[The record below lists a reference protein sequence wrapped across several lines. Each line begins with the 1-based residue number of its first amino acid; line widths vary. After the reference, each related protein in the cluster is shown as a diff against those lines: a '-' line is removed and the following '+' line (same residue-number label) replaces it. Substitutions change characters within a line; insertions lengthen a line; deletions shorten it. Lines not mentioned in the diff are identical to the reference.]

1 MASVDI
7 QVKTAFS
14 KVPNSRITANHI
26 MLELTGAKPQHDKVR
41 PPLDIIAVVDTSISM
56 SWNNKMENVKRTLEL
71 LVKNLS
77 EEDNL
82 TLIEYN
88 SSSKVAL
95 KRTKIRDEFKPTIH
109 QAIETL
115 SPHDATNF
123 GAALSMA
130 YTATERVGQNENLIK
145 RIIFFTD
152 GCPTSGITHHDR
164 LIELCHQSPD
174 DWRITTMGYGVDD
187 PSGDDVDL
195 ELLAAMAKAGKGN
208 FYYMKDAESTARAFA
223 AELGG
228 LISVVAENIA
238 ITVKP
243 YNGRIIIR
251 ELLEEVD
258 HEFSGESIKIF
269 VPDLLADET
278 KRLTFAVD
286 CVCQYPPKGDND
298 KKVADVAI
306 EYLDVPQTRFVSQES
321 EVLLEFVPEGDQS
334 TETNRDVAEQLAVLN
349 AGHAQREAFDK
360 AGEGDFQSAKR
371 IIQMAIEALRDV
383 GAHRALIM
391 ANGLEETSKAL
402 TDPVTFDR
410 KKTDF
415 TVSMYESSHGRS
427 AGGAFSEDFYTP
439 TLKESVTIF
448 IDDLSEL
455 LDLDSEDSSDDDTQ
469 EVRGSQI
476 NGSGPTQGGPDGH
489 SSKPRVSARQVIS
502 DLIAQR
508 DNKQIM
514 KKYGLSVKGLRSLF
528 QKLVKAGLMSEED
541 FLDRMG
547 PKKPESNEL

>member
-7 QVKTAFS
+7 KIKTAFS

-26 MLELTGAKPQHDKVR
+26 LLELTGAKPEGDKAR

-56 SWNNKMENVKRTLEL
+56 SWNNKMDNVKRTLEL

-77 EEDNL
+77 EDDNL
-82 TLIEYN
+82 TLVEYN
-88 SSSKVAL
+88 SSSRIAL
-95 KRTKIRDEFKPTIH
+95 KRTKIRDEFKPTIQ
-109 QAIETL
+109 QAIEAL

-130 YTATERVGQNENLIK
+130 YTATERVGQDENLIR

-152 GCPTSGITHHDR
+152 GCPTSGITHPDR
-164 LIELCHQSPD
+164 LIELCGQSPS
-174 DWRITTMGYGVDD
+174 DWRISTMGYGIDD
-187 PSGDDVDL
+187 PSVNDVDL
-195 ELLAAMAKAGKGN
+195 ELLADMAKAGKGN

-238 ITVKP
+238 VTVKP
-243 YNGRIIIR
+243 YNGRVIIR
-251 ELLEEVD
+251 ELLEEMD
-258 HEFSGESIKIF
+258 HEFSGQSIRILIS
-269 VPDLLADET
+269 DLLADET

-286 CVCQYPPKGDND
+286 CVCQYAPKGEND

-306 EYLDVPQTRFVSQES
+306 EYLDIPQTRFVTQDTQ
-321 EVLLEFVPEGDQS
+321 VALEFVPEGNHS
-334 TETNRDVAEQLAVLN
+334 TEIDKNVAEQLAFLN
-349 AGHAQREAFDK
+349 ASQAQKEAFEK
-360 AGEGDFQSAKR
+360 AQAGDFQSAKR
-371 IIQMAIEALRDV
+371 IIDMAIQALRDV
-383 GAHRALIM
+383 GAQRALIM
-391 ANGLEETSKAL
+391 ANGFEETSKAL
-402 TDPVTFDR
+402 RDPVTFDR
-410 KKTDF
+410 KKADF

-448 IDDLSEL
+448 IDDLPES
-455 LDLDSEDSSDDDTQ
+455 LDLDSDEDTQ

-476 NGSGPTQGGPDGH
+476 H
-489 SSKPRVSARQVIS
+489 SNEPNEDRAAHPMNKPRVSARQVIS
-502 DLIAQR
+502 DLIAQK
-508 DNKQIM
+508 DNKEIM

-547 PKKPESNEL
+547 PKKPERNGL